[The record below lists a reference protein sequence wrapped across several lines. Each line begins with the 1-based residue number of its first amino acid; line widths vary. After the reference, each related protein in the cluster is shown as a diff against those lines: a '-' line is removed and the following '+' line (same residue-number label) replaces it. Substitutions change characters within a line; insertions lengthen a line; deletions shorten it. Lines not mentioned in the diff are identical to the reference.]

1 MEEGLFP
8 GTNAIQMEHTLEEE
22 RRLFYVALTRAAVK
36 ATVSFAQT
44 RYRWGN
50 MSSSVP
56 SRFLRDIDS
65 IYLSANSIRDSLY
78 KENPSQS
85 NLSYDNAAKKTFS
98 DYKLKPLEQK
108 KMHQPAE
115 TLSTSAMP
123 PGTEVEHARF
133 GRGRI
138 VEIEIEGNETRAKIK
153 FYAAGLKTLI
163 LKYAK
168 LNVVNDP
175 D

>member
-50 MSSSVP
+50 LSSSIP
-56 SRFLRDIDS
+56 SRFLRDIETAYMS
-65 IYLSANSIRDSLY
+65 VNSIKDSLY
-78 KENPSQS
+78 KENQSHS
-85 NLSYDNAAKKTFS
+85 NLSFDNAAKKTFPHCNPKS
-98 DYKLKPLEQK
+98 PELKK
-108 KMHQPAE
+108 TYHPADQ
-115 TLSTSAMP
+115 SNTSAML

-138 VEIEIEGNETRAKIK
+138 VEIEIEGNEARAKIK

-163 LKYAK
+163 LKYVK
-168 LNVVNDP
+168 LNIVKEP